1 MSEKRLYGRQLVES
15 ELTLAEQDLALIK
28 RPALILT
35 KLFLVCQRCGQKTR
49 LKDCRLPNGKHY
61 CPHCLRFGRLTEG
74 DVLCSLKEPNAF
86 LPVTCGLLPK
96 LSLWQEKCAQELVAA
111 LRPANRHLLWAVTGA
126 GKTEMLYPLIAK
138 ALQNK
143 LRICLATPRIDV
155 CNELYPRLSKVF
167 PEVESVLLYG
177 ASVQKY
183 RYTQIVLCTVHQLFR
198 FYRAFDLLILDET
211 DAYPFIDNISLHYA
225 VANAC
230 KQEATQIYLTA
241 TPDQKLRKAIQTKKI
256 GLTYLPL
263 RFHEQPLPSLQIN
276 YIKDLSQKLQRKR
289 PFKQLV
295 LPLKRWSK
303 NNEPFLIF
311 VPKLALLAPVLQLVQ
326 TLVPT
331 LNGTTVHASDPL
343 RLDKVRLLRQ
353 EKYRYLVTTTILE
366 RGVTLPKLN
375 VMVFYAE
382 LFKETTLVQIAGRV
396 GRSKKHPTGDVILL
410 CQKHAEVI
418 KRARWQIDHAN
429 KQAKKM
435 LRYG

>member
-138 ALQNK
+138 ALKNK

-211 DAYPFIDNISLHYA
+211 DAYPFIDNASLHYA

>member
-49 LKDCRLPNGKHY
+49 LKNCRLPNGKHY

-86 LPVTCGLLPK
+86 FPVTCGLLPK

>member
-1 MSEKRLYGRQLVES
+1 MSEKRLYGRQLVER
-15 ELTLAEQDLALIK
+15 ELTLAERNLPLIK
-28 RPALILT
+28 RPALNLT

-49 LKDCRLPNGKHY
+49 LRDCCLPNGKHY
-61 CPHCLRFGRLTEG
+61 CPRCLRFGRLNEG

-86 LPVTCGLLPK
+86 SPVMIGSFPN

-155 CNELYPRLSKVF
+155 CNELYPRLLKVF
-167 PEVESVLLYG
+167 PKVEQVLLYG
-177 ASVQKY
+177 ASPQKY

-211 DAYPFIDNISLHYA
+211 DAYPFIDSASLHYA

-241 TPDQKLRKAIQTKKI
+241 TPDAKLRKAVRTKKM

-263 RFHEQPLPSLQIN
+263 RFHEWPLPSLQLY
-276 YIKDLSQKLQRKR
+276 YIKDLPQKIQHKR

-295 LPLKRWSK
+295 LFLRRWLKDK
-303 NNEPFLIF
+303 EPFLLF
-311 VPKLALLAPVLQLVQ
+311 VPKLTLLAPVLQLVQ
-326 TLVPT
+326 TVVPT
-331 LNGTTVHASDPL
+331 LKGTTVHASDPL

-418 KRARWQIDHAN
+418 KRAKWQIDHAN

>member
-1 MSEKRLYGRQLVES
+1 MGEKRLYGRQLVES

-49 LKDCRLPNGKHY
+49 LKDCHLPNGKHY

-86 LPVTCGLLPK
+86 LPVTCGSLPK

-167 PEVESVLLYG
+167 PEVELVLLYG

-311 VPKLALLAPVLQLVQ
+311 VPKLALLAPILQLVQ

-396 GRSKKHPTGDVILL
+396 GRSEKHPTGDVILL

>member
-1 MSEKRLYGRQLVES
+1 M
-15 ELTLAEQDLALIK
+15 
-28 RPALILT
+28 
-35 KLFLVCQRCGQKTR
+35 
-49 LKDCRLPNGKHY
+49 
-61 CPHCLRFGRLTEG
+61 
-74 DVLCSLKEPNAF
+74 
-86 LPVTCGLLPK
+86 
-96 LSLWQEKCAQELVAA
+96 
-111 LRPANRHLLWAVTGA
+111 
-126 GKTEMLYPLIAK
+126 
-138 ALQNK
+138 
-143 LRICLATPRIDV
+143 
-155 CNELYPRLSKVF
+155 
-167 PEVESVLLYG
+167 
-177 ASVQKY
+177 
-183 RYTQIVLCTVHQLFR
+183 LFR
-198 FYRAFDLLILDET
+198 S
-211 DAYPFIDNISLHYA
+211 IDNISLHYA

-230 KQEATQIYLTA
+230 KQEATQVYLTA

-326 TLVPT
+326 TLVPA

-375 VMVFYAE
+375 VMVLYAE